1 MLRVFSRL
9 TDGAAAGCGG
19 EGMSLLST
27 VTPAL
32 VESHQSSRALA
43 SVMTRFRSSPPVMF
57 SGHVQPGG
65 DPVADP
71 GHS

>member
-1 MLRVFSRL
+1 MLRVVSRL
-9 TDGAAAGCGG
+9 TDGAAAACGG
-19 EGMSLLST
+19 EGMSLLSAM
-27 VTPAL
+27 TPAL
-32 VESHQSSRALA
+32 VGDSKQQSSC
-43 SVMTRFRSSPPVMF
+43 VCDDEVQVVSSSVMF